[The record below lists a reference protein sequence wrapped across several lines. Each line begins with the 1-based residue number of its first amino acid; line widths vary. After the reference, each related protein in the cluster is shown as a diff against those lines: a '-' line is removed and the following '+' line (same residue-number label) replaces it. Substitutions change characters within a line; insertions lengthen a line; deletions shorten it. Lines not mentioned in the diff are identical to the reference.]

1 PELRERAVRMVFET
15 IAERGD
21 RFGAVTRVAQQLGI
35 GSESLRTWVHQA
47 EVDGG
52 KRAGLTT
59 EERERMK
66 QLERENRELRRANE
80 ILKAAAGFLR
90 GGVRPPVREMTTF
103 IDEQRVAFGVEPIC
117 QVLEIAP
124 SSYYAARSRPPSARS
139 VRDAELN
146 ADIGRIHRANYA
158 VYGARKLWHALR
170 REGTAVGRDQ
180 VGRLMRSL
188 GLAGAVRG
196 KIRRTTVPS
205 ELSPRPAD
213 LVNRSFAASAPNR
226 LWLADITYVS
236 TWSGFVYTA
245 FVIDAFS
252 RAIVGWRVSNSL
264 RAELALD
271 ALEMAIWSRRSAD
284 LAGLV
289 HHSDRGVQYL
299 AIRYTE
305 RLADE
310 GAVTSVGSKGDS
322 YDNAL
327 AETVNGLY
335 KTELIRARGPWR
347 TADQVELATAAW
359 VAWWN
364 AERLHSACGDIPPA
378 EFEAAYHQRL
388 AATAAA

>member
-1 PELRERAVRMVFET
+1 
-15 IAERGD
+15 
-21 RFGAVTRVAQQLGI
+21 VTRY
-35 GSESLRTWVHQA
+35 
-47 EVDGG
+47 
-52 KRAGLTT
+52 
-59 EERERMK
+59 
-66 QLERENRELRRANE
+66 
-80 ILKAAAGFLR
+80 
-90 GGVRPPVREMTTF
+90 
-103 IDEQRVAFGVEPIC
+103 IDEQRVSFGVEPIC
-117 QVLEIAP
+117 RALEIAP
-124 SSYYAARSRPPSARS
+124 SSYYAARSRPPSARA
-139 VRDAELN
+139 VRDATLS
-146 ADIGRIHRANYA
+146 ADIGRIHLANYA

-180 VGRLMRSL
+180 VARLMRGL

-196 KIRRTTVPS
+196 KTRRTTVSS

-213 LVNRSFAASAPNR
+213 LVERVFAAPAPNR

-236 TWSGFVYTA
+236 TWSGFCYTA

-252 RAIVGWRVSNSL
+252 RRIVGWRVSSSL

-271 ALEMAIWSRRSAD
+271 ALEMAIWSRRSDD

-299 AIRYTE
+299 SIRYTE

-322 YDNAL
+322 FDNAL

-335 KTELIRARGPWR
+335 KTELIRAQGPWR

-378 EFEAAYHQRL
+378 EFEAAYHSRL
-388 AATAAA
+388 QATEAA